1 MLVMRMKNYV
11 VTLKKSVVV
20 SYITKCVLSY
30 NQAIVLLGIYHKKVK
45 IYVHTKTCTRMF
57 VTAFLIIDKAGN
69 NPNVFP

>member
-1 MLVMRMKNYV
+1 MKNYV

-20 SYITKCVLSY
+20 SYITKRILSY
-30 NQAIVLLGIYHKKVK
+30 YPAIVGIYHKKVK
-45 IYVHTKTCTRMF
+45 MYVHTKTCTWMF